1 MGNGVSG
8 PPSPEKPAHKPG
20 PHPYNYSSESIDE
33 GRPKPSSHNHT
44 KTPQE
49 HQMNHPT
56 PSRHKNIP
64 KSILDKL
71 SELEVE
77 FAELVTDVEMIESQL
92 KSQDILVLYN
102 LKNST
107 AQMIGS
113 IDKFQF
119 DKVR

>member
-8 PPSPEKPAHKPG
+8 PPSPKNTA
-20 PHPYNYSSESIDE
+20 PHQYNSSSDSIDK
-33 GRPKPSSHNHT
+33 GRPKPSSLNLT
-44 KTPQE
+44 TPPE
-49 HQMNHPT
+49 DHPLNHPT

-119 DKVR
+119 EKVR